1 MLKKINIYTLTIL
14 QSYFHH
20 INVNEDILQNNNVT
34 SYFIFWLFN
43 YSTLGFKEYIYF
55 LVRKC
60 TYFYDSQNKW
70 MYTQ

>member
-34 SYFIFWLFN
+34 SYFILFFD
-43 YSTLGFKEYIYF
+43 YSTIVTLGFKEYIYF

-60 TYFYDSQNKW
+60 TYFYDSQNK
-70 MYTQ
+70 